1 MAIQQETFE
10 QLLQLTEDQIV
21 KRLIDSARTTG
32 TDGIRREALAR
43 LKAGTVDA
51 EEGHKFKR
59 ALRRVSDHFSNEWFE
74 RKRPRSPYHLG
85 IFFSY
90 LGFGRGTFFI
100 TSSVPGRP

>member
-51 EEGHKFKR
+51 EEGHEFKR
-59 ALRRVSDHFSNEWFE
+59 VLRRLGPLFQGLSANRREVRTRRDTQP
-74 RKRPRSPYHLG
+74 RPPRA
-85 IFFSY
+85 
-90 LGFGRGTFFI
+90 RGA
-100 TSSVPGRP
+100 PALAD